1 MHHILLP
8 LTSTVVVAGQR
19 RQQTITDLPTA
30 AAVGQALKNPGFPAD
45 KRRIQLF
52 VQQQRSDNNSDY
64 QRTVS
69 LLDKIE
75 DRQYQNV
82 FDASKA
88 AGLVE

>member
-1 MHHILLP
+1 VKAQNHI
-8 LTSTVVVAGQR
+8 ADQR
-19 RQQTITDLPTA
+19 RQQTIRDLPTA
-30 AAVGQALKNPGFPAD
+30 AAVGQAFKDLRFRAD

-52 VQQQRSDNNSDY
+52 VQQQRSDNTSDY
-64 QRTVS
+64 QRIMS

-82 FDASKA
+82 SDVSKA